1 MKLKIFTFLLLM
13 LGFAGGIALAQDS
26 SGSGWTYDAVTKTL
40 TVTGILEGNDYK
52 KLDIKKIIIDS
63 NVTELKREAF
73 SNMTTIESVVFNE
86 NSQLTKISVENFYN
100 CVNLK
105 SIDIP
110 NSVTEIGEGS
120 FARTGLTDVYIPSNV
135 MKIGDGAFNSN
146 NLSSVT
152 FGEDSKLAVIGS
164 YAFSKYL
171 NSIVVPAS
179 VDTVG
184 IWFMG
189 NRAERV
195 EFLGATPPK
204 VTYMGSSDT
213 TRLPIENEDCMII
226 VPSQDALDAFKKAD
240 KWSSYANYYVKGTE
254 PEEGALLLT
263 HEGSLNINTDSLPE
277 YVQIGD
283 TFTIYPVEGY
293 NKLSIIY
300 STSAFEHIYDES
312 SPYLPSK
319 VRVEG
324 PGHYGKV
331 NLSVEAYEFIE
342 VEDGYTYCFDPS
354 TKSVVVR
361 STYFNES
368 TVSILSE
375 VEYTDGKNYPVKRIM
390 HFNPEGNV
398 AKHLIVPETIER
410 MDVGAF
416 KYPVDEYVWET
427 IEFLGS
433 VPPEVENNDAG
444 LTSATTIIVPS
455 EEAVNKFRENPSFN
469 MCEIVV
475 HGTIVIPTETK
486 VEYKYA
492 NDTIKGSIGISF
504 EGKLPASYEKIP
516 ENVDSIKVVANP
528 LLGFKLLG
536 DISIIEGGDITKVSN
551 GAYYELK
558 GTGSIVIVATFVEN
572 DKVQTPTEDEAP
584 KVITETPTEE
594 VVNPTVIAKSNAFT
608 VVNDEIVQ
616 IVSKVIEESEKE
628 TYIKAINSDEGLGN
642 PLVDAGN
649 AVVYDVEPIVISNE
663 EIIGKAKLEKDAIVT
678 LALPYPEGLSASDL
692 ESVDV
697 YHIMD
702 NGEIE
707 ELTAYMEENYIA
719 VINVKSFSP
728 FVLVYED
735 KETVTPPVEVTYH
748 DLNIIKSEG
757 AKLVSRHDKKR
768 TPNGGSFT
776 LSLEKEEGYED
787 CEPTVYYKRGR
798 FGEWK
803 ELKLDEVSGY
813 YQIRSVYTDIYV
825 KVSGDGIWPVSNEE
839 VEAQEVKV
847 YTQNGAIVVSTPSMM
862 EVQIISMTG
871 AQVAADKVAG
881 QREFRNIAEGI
892 YVVRVGDK
900 IVKVRL

>member
-1 MKLKIFTFLLLM
+1 MMLNYINIIIMKLKFFTFLLLM
-13 LGFAGGIALAQDS
+13 LGFASGIALAQDS
-26 SGSGWTYDAVTKTL
+26 SGSGWTYDAGTKIL
-40 TVTGILEGNDYK
+40 SVTGDD
-52 KLDIKKIIIDS
+52 LDDGYRELDVEHIFIKS
-63 NVTELKREAF
+63 
-73 SNMTTIESVVFNE
+73 
-86 NSQLTKISVENFYN
+86 
-100 CVNLK
+100 
-105 SIDIP
+105 
-110 NSVTEIGEGS
+110 SVTEIE
-120 FARTGLTDVYIPSNV
+120 TN
-135 MKIGDGAFNSN
+135 AFNN
-146 NLSSVT
+146 YENLQSVT
-152 FGEDSKLAVIGS
+152 FEEGSNLTEIGS
-164 YAFSKYL
+164 YAFPESLK
-171 NSIVVPAS
+171 SIEIPAS
-179 VDTVG
+179 VNSVG
-184 IWFMG
+184 
-189 NRAERV
+189 V
-195 EFLGATPPK
+195 YFLGYYTNRVKFLGTTPPK
-204 VTYMGSSDT
+204 VTYLLEEDKS
-213 TRLPIENEDCMII
+213 RLPIRNEYCMII

-375 VEYTDGKNYPVKRIM
+375 VEYTDEKNYPVKRIM

-444 LTSATTIIVPS
+444 LTSATTIIVPN
-455 EEAVNKFRENPSFN
+455 EEVVKNFKASPAFN
-469 MCEIVV
+469 MCKIVV
-475 HGTIVIPTETK
+475 HGTIVIPTETMVK
-486 VEYKYA
+486 YEYD

-504 EGKLPASYEKIP
+504 EGKLPASYDKIP
-516 ENVDSIKVVANP
+516 ENVASITVVAKP
-528 LLGFKLLG
+528 LFGFKLSG
-536 DISIIEGGDITKVSN
+536 DISIIEGGDTTEVSD
-551 GAYYELK
+551 GADYELK
-558 GTGSIVIVATFVEN
+558 GTGNIKISATFVKDEN
-572 DKVQTPTEDEAP
+572 VIVKEELEKAP
-584 KVITETPTEE
+584 VVGSEEPAEE
-594 VVNPTVIAKSNAFT
+594 VKNPTVVASNDAFGDL
-608 VVNDEIVQ
+608 VEGQ
-616 IVSKVIEESEKE
+616 IVNVISEEVTNEGKVNSYIEAINNDKE
-628 TYIKAINSDEGLGN
+628 TSISSSNTVIYDITPVIVESY
-642 PLVDAGN
+642 
-649 AVVYDVEPIVISNE
+649 AVVS
-663 EIIGKAKLEKDAIVT
+663 KAEVSAQDGVT
-678 LALPYPEGLSASDL
+678 LALPYPAGFTKSDL

-728 FVLVYED
+728 FVLVYEE

-787 CEPTVYYKRGR
+787 CEPTVYFKRGR
-798 FGEWK
+798 FGEWN

-813 YQIRSVYTDIYV
+813 YQIRNVTTDIYV
-825 KVSGDGIWPVSNEE
+825 KVSGDGIWPVSNEDIE
-839 VEAQEVKV
+839 TQEVKV
-847 YTQNGAIVVSTPSMM
+847 YTQNGAIVVSTPSIMD
-862 EVQIISMTG
+862 VQIISMTG
-871 AQVAADKVAG
+871 VQVAADKVAG
-881 QREFRNIAEGI
+881 QREFRNLAEGI
-892 YVVRVGDK
+892 YIVRVGEE

>member
-13 LGFAGGIALAQDS
+13 LGFASGIALAQDS
-26 SGSGWTYDAVTKTL
+26 SGSGWTYDAGTKTL

-195 EFLGATPPK
+195 EFLGKTPPIVK
-204 VTYMGSSDT
+204 YMDGDDIA
-213 TRLPIENEDCMII
+213 RLPIENEDCMII
-226 VPSQDALDAFKKAD
+226 VPDSAALNSFKAAD
-240 KWSSYANYYVKGTE
+240 KWNQYTTYLISGTE
-254 PEEGALLLT
+254 PPVGSFLLT
-263 HEGSLNINTDSLPE
+263 YEGSLNINTDSLPK

-504 EGKLPASYEKIP
+504 DGKLPASYEKIP

-528 LLGFKLLG
+528 LLGFKLSG
-536 DISIIEGGDITKVSN
+536 DISIIEGGNITKVSN

-558 GTGSIVIVATFVEN
+558 GTGSIVIAATFEKDESVNVDYELEKAPEVDN
-572 DKVQTPTEDEAP
+572 NEPEVGVNTPTVVASNSDFTVTEGQSV
-584 KVITETPTEE
+584 KVISEAVTKETE
-594 VVNPTVIAKSNAFT
+594 VNSYINAINEDKGTSISVTNTVIYDIT
-608 VVNDEIVQ
+608 PV
-616 IVSKVIEESEKE
+616 IVSS
-628 TYIKAINSDEGLGN
+628 LN
-642 PLVDAGN
+642 P
-649 AVVYDVEPIVISNE
+649 VVVV
-663 EIIGKAKLEKDAIVT
+663 GKAEVSVGSDVT
-678 LALPYPEGLSASDL
+678 LALPYPNNLSASDL
-692 ESVDV
+692 ESVTV
-697 YHIMD
+697 YHFAD
-702 NGEIE
+702 NGDIE
-707 ELTAYMEENYIA
+707 KLTTNKKDNYIE
-719 VINVKSFSP
+719 VSGVTSFSP
-728 FVLVYED
+728 FVLTY
-735 KETVTPPVEVTYH
+735 TVAEPPVVITYH
-748 DLNIIKSEG
+748 DLHITESVG
-757 AKLVSRHDKKR
+757 AKLVSRNDKDR
-768 TPNGGSFT
+768 TPDGGSFT

-787 CEPTVYYKRGR
+787 CEPIVYYKRGR

-847 YTQNGAIVVSTPSMM
+847 YTQNGAIIVSTPSLMD
-862 EVQIISMTG
+862 VQIISMTG

-881 QREFRNIAEGI
+881 QREFRNLAEGI

>member
-1 MKLKIFTFLLLM
+1 MKEV
-13 LGFAGGIALAQDS
+13 D
-26 SGSGWTYDAVTKTL
+26 
-40 TVTGILEGNDYK
+40 
-52 KLDIKKIIIDS
+52 
-63 NVTELKREAF
+63 
-73 SNMTTIESVVFNE
+73 
-86 NSQLTKISVENFYN
+86 
-100 CVNLK
+100 
-105 SIDIP
+105 
-110 NSVTEIGEGS
+110 
-120 FARTGLTDVYIPSNV
+120 IPSNII
-135 MKIGDGAFNSN
+135 KIGSGAFNASN
-146 NLSSVT
+146 NLTSVT
-152 FGEDSKLAVIGS
+152 FEEGSKLTDIGS
-164 YAFSKYL
+164 NAFPNDLK
-171 NSIVVPAS
+171 SIVVPAS

-189 NRAERV
+189 NRAECV

-354 TKSVVVR
+354 TQSVVVR

-410 MDVGAF
+410 IDVGAF

-433 VPPEVENNDAG
+433 VPPEVENNDAA
-444 LTSATTIIVPS
+444 LTSATTIIVPN
-455 EEAVNKFRENPSFN
+455 EEAVNKFKANPAFE
-469 MCEIVV
+469 MCKIVV

-504 EGKLPASYEKIP
+504 DGKLPASYDKIP
-516 ENVDSIKVVANP
+516 ENVASITVVAKP
-528 LLGFKLLG
+528 LFGFKLSD
-536 DISIIEGGDITKVSN
+536 DIFITENDKTVGVSD
-551 GAYYELK
+551 GSSYKLK
-558 GTGSIVIVATFVEN
+558 GSSSIVIAATFVEDGSEEVKEELN
-572 DKVQTPTEDEAP
+572 KAPEVDNNEPEVVVNTPTVVANSNDFSNVSDEQNVIIISKSVTEDAEVKSYIDAI
-584 KVITETPTEE
+584 KEE
-594 VVNPTVIAKSNAFT
+594 QGTSISSSNTVIYDIT
-608 VVNDEIVQ
+608 PV
-616 IVSKVIEESEKE
+616 IVS
-628 TYIKAINSDEGLGN
+628 SD
-642 PLVDAGN
+642 
-649 AVVYDVEPIVISNE
+649 AVV
-663 EIIGKAKLEKDAIVT
+663 GKAEVSAQDGVT

-702 NGEIE
+702 NGGIE
-707 ELTAYMEENYIA
+707 KLTATMEENYIA
-719 VINVKSFSP
+719 VEGVSSFSP
-728 FVLVYED
+728 FVLVYEE

-787 CEPTVYYKRGR
+787 CEPTVYFKRGR
-798 FGEWK
+798 FGEWN

-813 YQIRSVYTDIYV
+813 YQIRNVTTDIYV
-825 KVSGDGIWPVSNEE
+825 KVSGDGIWPVSNEDIE
-839 VEAQEVKV
+839 TQEVKV
-847 YTQNGAIVVSTPSMM
+847 YTQNGAIVVSTPSIMD
-862 EVQIISMTG
+862 VQIISMTG
-871 AQVAADKVAG
+871 VQVAADKVAG
-881 QREFRNIAEGI
+881 QREFRNLAEGI
-892 YVVRVGDK
+892 YIVRVGEE